1 MTTVSCW
8 ATSLQF
14 SGAIVAVGGLMWAYA
29 RATRFRDEKWP
40 QIREVLLTIAFG
52 LGRKPSE
59 STGTMNTTLTPMGVN
74 LRLQTFAPIVTIRE
88 ASLENRLKALED
100 RLKQLLDKELP
111 PILKDVRKLK
121 DQVAEAR
128 LLAESEAEKAL
139 SAARVEIDALA
150 AKLDRTQTL
159 DIRVAA
165 LGLFI
170 SAIGT
175 FLQYWT

>member
-1 MTTVSCW
+1 MTITP
-8 ATSLQF
+8 A
-14 SGAIVAVGGLMWAYA
+14 GGLMCAYA
-29 RATRFRDEKWP
+29 RASRFRDEKWP

-52 LGRKPSE
+52 TGRKRPE
-59 STGTMNTTLTPMGVN
+59 PTGAMNTTLEPPAAN
-74 LRLQTFAPIVTIRE
+74 LRLQTFAPIVSVRE
-88 ASLENRLKALED
+88 ASLENRLADLEN
-100 RLKQLLDKELP
+100 RLKRLLNKELP

-139 SAARVEIDALA
+139 SAARVEIAALA

-159 DIRVAA
+159 DIRWAA
-165 LGLFI
+165 RGLLI